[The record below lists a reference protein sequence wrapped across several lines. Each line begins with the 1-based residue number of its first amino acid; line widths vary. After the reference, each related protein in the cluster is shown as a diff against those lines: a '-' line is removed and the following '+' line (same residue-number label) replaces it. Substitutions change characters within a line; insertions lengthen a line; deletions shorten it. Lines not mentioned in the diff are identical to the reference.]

1 MFELRQA
8 CAPRYSVK
16 TRVINALREFPATV
30 RELEAAGCGS
40 PSAIRR
46 VLRKLDGVVVLAG
59 RRYAL
64 RGPGGGY
71 KLL

>member
-1 MFELRQA
+1 MFELRQD
-8 CAPRYSVK
+8 CAPQYSVK

-46 VLRKLDGVVVLAG
+46 VLRAIDGVVLLSG

-64 RGPGGGY
+64 RSVGGY

>member
-8 CAPRYSVK
+8 CAPQYSVK
-16 TRVINALREFPATV
+16 TRVIEALREFPATV

-40 PSAIRR
+40 PSSIRR
-46 VLRKLDGVVVLAG
+46 VLRALNGVVVLSG

-64 RGPGGGY
+64 LSPGRGY